1 MGFKFGSRTVGHDGT
16 TSDINTAV
24 ASMGDSYVV
33 FSHISK
39 TNAQGHPILLSATSR
54 CGVCGTSDQHSG
66 KPGTV
71 LRQFTCRSCNTTC
84 IANNGVPFRFISP
97 N

>member
-1 MGFKFGSRTVGHDGT
+1 MGFKFRVNGHDGGSSDNRDLQGSIEQT
-16 TSDINTAV
+16 T
-24 ASMGDSYVV
+24 
-33 FSHISK
+33 K
-39 TNAQGHPILLSATSR
+39 QGHPILLSATSR